1 MPKQKR
7 EIKGGSCSCGRGNVE
22 MGISI
27 RAAGGAQ
34 PQLLCFFRFC
44 SYFLAFVTPTT
55 RNPSIM
61 QFSIF
66 QQIETELPSPFF
78 FFCWPSFWHNSY
90 LRWQVENEFWFG
102 FSFPLPSA
110 SGMEKQFCL
119 LLNNVHMVCPQSW
132 SSRLL
137 ISKINIFFCAAG
149 EVVAFLYS
157 SCKSISLVSLLYI
170 NSGKN

>member
-78 FFCWPSFWHNSY
+78 FFAGPVFGTTPIFAGRWKMNSD
-90 LRWQVENEFWFG
+90 LG
-102 FSFPLPSA
+102 FPFLFPALP
-110 SGMEKQFCL
+110 GWK
-119 LLNNVHMVCPQSW
+119 
-132 SSRLL
+132 
-137 ISKINIFFCAAG
+137 NIFVCF
-149 EVVAFLYS
+149 
-157 SCKSISLVSLLYI
+157 SIMYI
-170 NSGKN
+170 WFVLNLEAPDL